1 MEAFKRVLD
10 RPSPVPKWVVDLA
23 LGALIVLVGV
33 TTTGSTLNG
42 NVTYESR
49 DALAW
54 TLILMATV
62 PYFVRR
68 RAPVA
73 VFTISLAAV
82 ATLMFENY
90 SAGALPWVVLVGA
103 YTVAAHC
110 TKRMVLVS
118 ATFTGVIL
126 IALVVGAPDFG
137 VGELVAAAGA
147 YGAAMLIGWS
157 MQTRRARIDTFEEEQ
172 EEAARRAVAD
182 ERLRIAQ
189 ELHDVVAHSLGVIAV
204 QSGAGML
211 VLDSDP
217 AEARRAFESISRTS
231 RTSLAEIRRLLGRVR
246 DGEGPPAYT
255 PAPGLVDLSR
265 LVDGVARTGLSVD
278 VTINGPL
285 DDVPP
290 GVGLAAYRIV
300 QEALTNT
307 LRHAHARVA
316 TVRLDSRPGELAV
329 EVADDGR
336 GSNGTRP
343 GGHGLVGM
351 RERVAVY
358 GGVLDAGPGAAG
370 GFRVVARLPY
380 EEAVA

>member
-1 MEAFKRVLD
+1 M
-10 RPSPVPKWVVDLA
+10 
-23 LGALIVLVGV
+23 
-33 TTTGSTLNG
+33 T
-42 NVTYESR
+42 
-49 DALAW
+49 
-54 TLILMATV
+54 
-62 PYFVRR
+62 
-68 RAPVA
+68 
-73 VFTISLAAV
+73 
-82 ATLMFENY
+82 
-90 SAGALPWVVLVGA
+90 
-103 YTVAAHC
+103 
-110 TKRMVLVS
+110 
-118 ATFTGVIL
+118 
-126 IALVVGAPDFG
+126 
-137 VGELVAAAGA
+137 
-147 YGAAMLIGWS
+147 
-157 MQTRRARIDTFEEEQ
+157 AR
-172 EEAARRAVAD
+172 
-182 ERLRIAQ
+182 
-189 ELHDVVAHSLGVIAV
+189 
-204 QSGAGML
+204 
-211 VLDSDP
+211 
-217 AEARRAFESISRTS
+217 
-231 RTSLAEIRRLLGRVR
+231 
-246 DGEGPPAYT
+246 GPRAYT